1 MMAGTGSLTLTK
13 LAGPSTIGDRWET
26 VYQAVGDTSYVDN
39 GYPLLRTSLG
49 FAATPDPEFH
59 VEIENTMGYGSAYD
73 YTNQKLLLYASAG
86 TAIAG
91 AATAAAL
98 TDMRIRATGKYKP

>member
-13 LAGPSTIGDRWET
+13 LAGPYTIGDRWET

-59 VEIENTMGYGSAYD
+59 VEIETVSTRSA
-73 YTNQKLLLYASAG
+73 TAGKPSIRLSATPVTWT
-86 TAIAG
+86 TAIRSCGQASDSRLRP
-91 AATAAAL
+91 TPSS
-98 TDMRIRATGKYKP
+98 MSR